1 MIDFNNIVG
10 TLDYRGYTLRHE
22 DTFMSYC
29 VSIDELPGV
38 YLEQMSTAV
47 DYIDSLIAGEPMDH
61 LLIDKPIT

>member
-1 MIDFNNIVG
+1 MIDFNKIVG

-38 YLEQMSTAV
+38 YLEQMTTAV

-61 LLIDKPIT
+61 LLIDEPET